1 MLTKQ
6 KDILESKITTFK
18 SIAEGARASASWAL
32 LETKNILAQAE
43 AEGENIKAQVNFT
56 AVQEA
61 SSIRAAAETEAEQIL
76 TRANAEAGDILDA
89 ADEREAE
96 ATSIHNAAVVFK
108 QQVEVEAATIMVAA
122 DAKADMASR
131 KFSEFLS
138 QFKEKVSNLS
148 LETAV
153 ETGILDLSQVQ

>member
-6 KDILESKITTFK
+6 KDILESKLNTFN
-18 SIAEGARASASWAL
+18 SIAEGSLVSASWAL
-32 LETKNILAQAE
+32 METKNILAQAE

-61 SSIRAAAETEAEQIL
+61 SIITAAAETQAEQIL
-76 TRANAEAGDILDA
+76 ARANADAGDILDA
-89 ADEREAE
+89 ADERAAE
-96 ATSIHNAAVVFK
+96 ANSIHHVAVAFK

-122 DAKADMASR
+122 DAKADLASR
-131 KFSEFLS
+131 KFAEFLS